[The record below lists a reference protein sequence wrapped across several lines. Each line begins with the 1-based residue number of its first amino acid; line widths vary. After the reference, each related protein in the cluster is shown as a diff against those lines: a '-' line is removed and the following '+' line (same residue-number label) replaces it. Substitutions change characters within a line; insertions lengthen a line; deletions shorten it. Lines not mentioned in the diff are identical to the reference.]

1 MNISCVN
8 VKIQKIDNL
17 LCFVSGNVIVESG
30 SIVENL
36 KFFDSNNNL
45 LAHAGNDAVQQ
56 TAYVLSKGYFNY
68 LARQTTG
75 LLTFGL

>member
-1 MNISCVN
+1 M
-8 VKIQKIDNL
+8 
-17 LCFVSGNVIVESG
+17 IVESG

-56 TAYVLSKGYFNY
+56 TAYVLLASYFDC
-68 LARQTTG
+68 
-75 LLTFGL
+75 LTC